1 MAGGLFAMDRKYFAE
16 MGKYDPGLNVWGG
29 ENLEISFRVCFYL
42 QYFIMSKAIHTCEI
56 NKTTTTTPGLFSN
69 ATWISQYQTGKT
81 SLDLNEARDDGDL
94 GCSGISWTICKQSA
108 PHSTLITT
116 PAPHHSFLHARCSSW
131 CPRNSIKAVKAKE
144 INKTNVK

>member
-1 MAGGLFAMDRKYFAE
+1 MAGGLFAMDHKYFAE

-56 NKTTTTTPGLFSN
+56 NKTTTTTPGLFSS

-108 PHSTLITT
+108 HRSRQITT
-116 PAPHHSFLHARCSSW
+116 PAPHQSIFTGQMLFLM
-131 CPRNSIKAVKAKE
+131 P
-144 INKTNVK
+144 NKQCWSTEGKGDK